1 MSNGEASGA
10 VKILLAAGGTGG
22 HIWPAISFG
31 QWIGKHH
38 PECEVRYVCGSR
50 PLEREIYN
58 AASIKPEVLDIEGSP
73 FSCSGTMRK
82 VKRVKDI
89 FSSCLEARWIVKD
102 FMPDAALS
110 FGGYL
115 SFPVILA
122 CKGTGVRCAVHEQN
136 ARAGKVTRL
145 ASRLGLEVYS
155 GWKECRPLGEKK
167 YLRVGVPVRNFVLPP
182 KEEAW
187 KKLGL
192 EGDTPKGPTAVVL
205 TGSLGSV
212 ALKERIAGIASTP
225 AFENWTFIFAA
236 VSSEIRKEGRN
247 LWLLPKIWDTELLY
261 GLADMLVI
269 RAGGSTL
276 TEAGALGIPPLIVP
290 WLGAAD
296 NHQYYNALAFVSE
309 NTGFMWTEDEGED
322 ALALSL
328 MKLCN
333 ISGRKGG
340 RADGLRRT
348 GDVICENLWSVL
360 FPAR

>member
-89 FSSCLEARWIVKD
+89 FSSCMEARRIVKD
-102 FMPDAALS
+102 LMPDAALS

-115 SFPVILA
+115 SFPVILT
-122 CKGTGVRCAVHEQN
+122 CKWAGVKCAVHEQN
-136 ARAGKVTRL
+136 ARAGKATRL

-155 GWKECRPLGEKK
+155 GWKECSPLGERK
-167 YLRVGVPVRNFVLPP
+167 YLRVGVPIRNFVLPA
-182 KEEAW
+182 KDEAW

-192 EGDTPKGPTAVVL
+192 DGDAPKGPTVVVL

-225 AFENWTFIFAA
+225 AFEDWTFIFAA
-236 VSSEIRKEGRN
+236 VSSDTRKEGRN

-276 TEAGALGIPPLIVP
+276 TEACSLGIPSLIIP

-309 NTGFMWTEDEGED
+309 NTGLMWTEDEEED
-322 ALALSL
+322 TLAQSL
-328 MKLCN
+328 TKLGN
-333 ISGRKGG
+333 ISGSKGG
-340 RADGLRRT
+340 CADGLRRT

-360 FPAR
+360 FPAM